1 MTRTKLM
8 DREMPVYTKNEELF
22 NMISH
27 IVGGAVGVA
36 GLVLCIIVSALH
48 HNGFGLAGSIVFG
61 VSMILLYTM
70 SSVYHGLKPGLGKR
84 VMQVFDHCTIYVLI
98 AGTYTPLLLSAM
110 RPIDP
115 VASWVLMGI
124 VWALAAVGIAFTA
137 IDLNKYKV
145 FSMVCYMAIGWCIV
159 FKLPLLIQAIGWGG
173 FLLILGGGLLYDGGR
188 GALRQGQ
195 NQAVHALRV
204 PRVCDSGQR
213 LSHSGDSAV
222 RAVRKMINPKLLLSN
237 GKTAAFLYL
246 IARRM
251 RGTGAGLARKLGQS
265 RKRSSFFAQGV

>member
-1 MTRTKLM
+1 MARTKLM

-145 FSMVCYMAIGWCIV
+145 FSMVCYMAIGW
-159 FKLPLLIQAIGWGG
+159 GG
-173 FLLILGGGLLYDGGR
+173 FLLILGGGLLYTV
-188 GALRQGQ
+188 GAVLYG
-195 NQAVHALRV
+195 
-204 PRVCDSGQR
+204 
-213 LSHSGDSAV
+213 
-222 RAVRKMINPKLLLSN
+222 K
-237 GKTAAFLYL
+237 GKTKPFMHCVFHVFVILGS
-246 IARRM
+246 ICHI
-251 RGTGAGLARKLGQS
+251 LAILL
-265 RKRSSFFAQGV
+265 FAL

>member
-145 FSMVCYMAIGWCIV
+145 FSMVCYMAIGWCI
-159 FKLPLLIQAIGWGG
+159 G
-173 FLLILGGGLLYDGGR
+173 FLLILGGGLLYTVGAVLYGKGR
-188 GALRQGQ
+188 TKPFMHCVFHVFVILGSVCHILAILLFAL
-195 NQAVHALRV
+195 
-204 PRVCDSGQR
+204 
-213 LSHSGDSAV
+213 
-222 RAVRKMINPKLLLSN
+222 
-237 GKTAAFLYL
+237 
-246 IARRM
+246 
-251 RGTGAGLARKLGQS
+251 
-265 RKRSSFFAQGV
+265 

>member
-1 MTRTKLM
+1 MTRTKLK
-8 DREMPVYTKNEELF
+8 DREMPVYTKKEEMF

-27 IVGGAVGVA
+27 IVGGVVGIA
-36 GLVLCIIVSALH
+36 GMVLCIIFSALH
-48 HNGFGLAGSIVFG
+48 HNGYGLAGSIVFG

-70 SSVYHGLKPGLGKR
+70 SSVYHGLKPGMGKR

-115 VASWVLMGI
+115 VASWVLLGI
-124 VWALAAVGIAFTA
+124 VWGLAAVGIAVTA

-173 FLLILGGGLLYDGGR
+173 FWLILGGGLAVLIEFLINLTFQIHETLFWSFYPMVAGVVLGLMLIVI
-188 GALRQGQ
+188 AICKPLRESL
-195 NQAVHALRV
+195 H
-204 PRVCDSGQR
+204 
-213 LSHSGDSAV
+213 
-222 RAVRKMINPKLLLSN
+222 RKF
-237 GKTAAFLYL
+237 FL
-246 IARRM
+246 
-251 RGTGAGLARKLGQS
+251 
-265 RKRSSFFAQGV
+265 

>member
-1 MTRTKLM
+1 
-8 DREMPVYTKNEELF
+8 
-22 NMISH
+22 
-27 IVGGAVGVA
+27 
-36 GLVLCIIVSALH
+36 
-48 HNGFGLAGSIVFG
+48 
-61 VSMILLYTM
+61 MILLYTM

-173 FLLILGGGLLYDGGR
+173 FLLILGGGLLYTVGAVLYGKGR
-188 GALRQGQ
+188 TKPFMHCVFHVFVILGSVCHILAILLFAL
-195 NQAVHALRV
+195 
-204 PRVCDSGQR
+204 
-213 LSHSGDSAV
+213 
-222 RAVRKMINPKLLLSN
+222 
-237 GKTAAFLYL
+237 
-246 IARRM
+246 
-251 RGTGAGLARKLGQS
+251 
-265 RKRSSFFAQGV
+265 

>member
-1 MTRTKLM
+1 
-8 DREMPVYTKNEELF
+8 
-22 NMISH
+22 
-27 IVGGAVGVA
+27 
-36 GLVLCIIVSALH
+36 
-48 HNGFGLAGSIVFG
+48 
-61 VSMILLYTM
+61 
-70 SSVYHGLKPGLGKR
+70 
-84 VMQVFDHCTIYVLI
+84 MQVFDHCTIYVLI

-159 FKLPLLIQAIGWGG
+159 FKLPLLIQAIGWGAAV
-173 FLLILGGGLLYDGGR
+173 YGGR

-213 LSHSGDSAV
+213 LSHSGDSVV
-222 RAVRKMINPKLLLSN
+222 RAVRTSFVTLTFLKESGFN
-237 GKTAAFLYL
+237 GKQAAY
-246 IARRM
+246 
-251 RGTGAGLARKLGQS
+251 
-265 RKRSSFFAQGV
+265 

>member
-98 AGTYTPLLLSAM
+98 A
-110 RPIDP
+110 
-115 VASWVLMGI
+115 I

-173 FLLILGGGLLYDGGR
+173 FLLILGGGLLYTVGAVLYGKGR
-188 GALRQGQ
+188 TKPFMHCVFHVFVILGSVCHILAILLFAL
-195 NQAVHALRV
+195 
-204 PRVCDSGQR
+204 
-213 LSHSGDSAV
+213 
-222 RAVRKMINPKLLLSN
+222 
-237 GKTAAFLYL
+237 
-246 IARRM
+246 
-251 RGTGAGLARKLGQS
+251 
-265 RKRSSFFAQGV
+265 

>member
-36 GLVLCIIVSALH
+36 GLVLCIIVSVLH

-173 FLLILGGGLLYDGGR
+173 R
-188 GALRQGQ
+188 SSSKRLRKQTRT
-195 NQAVHALRV
+195 AR
-204 PRVCDSGQR
+204 RIS
-213 LSHSGDSAV
+213 
-222 RAVRKMINPKLLLSN
+222 RKCPTTRS
-237 GKTAAFLYL
+237 TAAC
-246 IARRM
+246 ARR
-251 RGTGAGLARKLGQS
+251 Q
-265 RKRSSFFAQGV
+265 RSLISPNSSTASPRRSPAASASAWPSAAPSSEAPRCC

>member
-1 MTRTKLM
+1 MTRTKLK
-8 DREMPVYTKNEELF
+8 DREMPVYTRKEELF

-27 IVGGAVGVA
+27 IIGGVVGIA
-36 GLVLCIIVSALH
+36 GMVLCIIFSALR
-48 HNGFGLAGSIVFG
+48 HNGYGLAGSIVFG

-70 SSVYHGLKPGLGKR
+70 SSIYHGLKPGMGKR

-115 VASWVLMGI
+115 VASWVLLGI
-124 VWALAAVGIAFTA
+124 VWALAAVGIVVTA

-173 FLLILGGGLLYDGGR
+173 FWLILGGGLLYTV
-188 GALRQGQ
+188 GAVLYG
-195 NQAVHALRV
+195 
-204 PRVCDSGQR
+204 
-213 LSHSGDSAV
+213 
-222 RAVRKMINPKLLLSN
+222 K
-237 GKTAAFLYL
+237 GKTKPFMHCVFHVFVIL
-246 IARRM
+246 
-251 RGTGAGLARKLGQS
+251 GSVCHVLAILL
-265 RKRSSFFAQGV
+265 FAI

>member
-1 MTRTKLM
+1 MTRTKLK
-8 DREMPVYTKNEELF
+8 DREMPVYTKKEEMF

-27 IVGGAVGVA
+27 IVGGVVGIA
-36 GLVLCIIVSALH
+36 GMVLCIIFSALH
-48 HNGFGLAGSIVFG
+48 HNGYGLAGSIVFG

-70 SSVYHGLKPGLGKR
+70 SSVYHGLKPGMGKR

-115 VASWVLMGI
+115 VASWVLLGI
-124 VWALAAVGIAFTA
+124 VWGLAAVGIAVTA

-173 FLLILGGGLLYDGGR
+173 FWLILGGGLLY
-188 GALRQGQ
+188 
-195 NQAVHALRV
+195 
-204 PRVCDSGQR
+204 
-213 LSHSGDSAV
+213 LS
-222 RAVRKMINPKLLLSN
+222 
-237 GKTAAFLYL
+237 L
-246 IARRM
+246 IHI
-251 RGTGAGLARKLGQS
+251 
-265 RKRSSFFAQGV
+265 

>member
-159 FKLPLLIQAIGWGG
+159 FKLPLLIQGHR
-173 FLLILGGGLLYDGGR
+173 LGRLPADSGRRAAVYGGR

-195 NQAVHALRV
+195 DQAVHALRV

-222 RAVRKMINPKLLLSN
+222 RAVRTSFVTLTFLKESGFN
-237 GKTAAFLYL
+237 GKQAAY
-246 IARRM
+246 
-251 RGTGAGLARKLGQS
+251 
-265 RKRSSFFAQGV
+265 

>member
-36 GLVLCIIVSALH
+36 GLVLCIIVSVLH

-173 FLLILGGGLLYDGGR
+173 FLLILGGGLLYTV
-188 GALRQGQ
+188 GAVLYG
-195 NQAVHALRV
+195 
-204 PRVCDSGQR
+204 
-213 LSHSGDSAV
+213 
-222 RAVRKMINPKLLLSN
+222 K
-237 GKTAAFLYL
+237 GKTKPFMHCVFHVFVILGSVCH
-246 IARRM
+246 I
-251 RGTGAGLARKLGQS
+251 LAILL
-265 RKRSSFFAQGV
+265 FAL